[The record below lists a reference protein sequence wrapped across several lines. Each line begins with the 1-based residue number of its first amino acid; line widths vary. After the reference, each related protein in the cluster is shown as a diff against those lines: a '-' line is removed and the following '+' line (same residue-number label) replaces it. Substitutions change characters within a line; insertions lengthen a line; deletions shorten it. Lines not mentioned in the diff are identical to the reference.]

1 MQIKHFAHGGPAGS
15 RLPHPV
21 VVVVVVMKEEEE
33 KEEAEE
39 GEKM

>member
-15 RLPHPV
+15 RLPHLV
-21 VVVVVVMKEEEE
+21 VVVVVVKEEEE

>member
-21 VVVVVVMKEEEE
+21 VVVVVMKKEEE

>member
-15 RLPHPV
+15 RLPHLV
-21 VVVVVVMKEEEE
+21 VVVVVKEEEE